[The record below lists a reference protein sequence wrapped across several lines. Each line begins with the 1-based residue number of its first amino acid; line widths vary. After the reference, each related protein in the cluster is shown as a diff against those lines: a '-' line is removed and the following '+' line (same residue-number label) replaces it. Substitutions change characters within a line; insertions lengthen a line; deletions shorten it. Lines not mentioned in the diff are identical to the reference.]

1 MNISNTTLFMVLAT
15 TAFNIGTTVAVA
27 SPEST
32 SKAPKVPKTGK
43 AAKNSKYG
51 KSGKSEKSGKSGKTG
66 KSGKSGYSFV
76 AIVEPYFTEIPYLNG
91 PLGTATIHSNPNGSF
106 LFQLDMENLS
116 QLCTSTDQCSVT
128 IQDGTDCSNLVIYTA
143 TNFGLNW
150 ETSGLYY
157 TYGEG
162 STSSAFTIN
171 TSVDFSDNKG
181 HVVGV
186 FDSCFLP
193 VACGILK
200 TPTKQKVLTAS
211 MGLYPGYEPA
221 AGDPTPSGTVTV
233 SFRDDDSFEFAHNLA
248 GLKPNCES
256 CGIHIH
262 AGKSCT
268 DPALVLGHAWNQYVV
283 SDLWTIA
290 GGAYYIADQDGRTD
304 SSFNLF
310 SGFGYEENINH
321 AVVIH
326 TAGGARVGC
335 GILQ

>member
-1 MNISNTTLFMVLAT
+1 M
-15 TAFNIGTTVAVA
+15 G
-27 SPEST
+27 EST

-43 AAKNSKYG
+43 AAKNSKSG

-66 KSGKSGYSFV
+66 KSGKSGSSFV

-91 PLGTATIHSNPNGSF
+91 PIGTATIHSNPNGSF
-106 LFQLDMENLS
+106 LFQLDMENLD
-116 QLCTSTDQCSVT
+116 QGCTPPRDQCSVS
-128 IQDGTDCSNLVIYTA
+128 IQEGTDCSNFGTGYYIGTD
-143 TNFGLNW
+143 FGLNW
-150 ETSGLYY
+150 KNSGQYY
-157 TYGEG
+157 TFGEG
-162 STSSAFTIN
+162 STRSAFTIN
-171 TSVDFSDNKG
+171 TSVDFADNKG
-181 HVVGV
+181 HVVV
-186 FDSCFLP
+186 VKDSQGISTG
-193 VACGILK
+193 CGILK

-211 MGLYPGYEPA
+211 IGLYPGYEAA

-268 DPALVLGHAWNQYVV
+268 DPALVLGHFWNQYVV
-283 SDLWTIA
+283 TDLWTIA
-290 GGAYYIADQDGRTD
+290 GGAYYMADQDGRTD

-310 SGFGYEENINH
+310 TGYGYEENINH

-326 TAGGARVGC
+326 TEGKGGARVGC

>member
-15 TAFNIGTTVAVA
+15 TAFNIGTTVATTAPV
-27 SPEST
+27 ST
-32 SKAPKVPKTGK
+32 SKAPKASKGK
-43 AAKNSKYG
+43 AAKTS
-51 KSGKSEKSGKSGKTG
+51 KSGKSEKSEKSEKSGKTG
-66 KSGKSGYSFV
+66 KSGKSGSSLV
-76 AIVEPYFTEIPYLNG
+76 AIVESSSGEIGATAPI
-91 PLGTATIHSNPNGSF
+91 GTATIRSNPNGSF
-106 LFQLDMENLS
+106 LFQLDMENLD
-116 QLCTSTDQCSVT
+116 QDCTITQKCGVF
-128 IQDGTDCSNLVIYTA
+128 ILEETDCSEVVGNYYPRF
-143 TNFGLNW
+143 FGSNW
-150 ETSGLYY
+150 GTSGGYY

-181 HVVGV
+181 QVVGV
-186 FDSCFLP
+186 FDSWMAP

-268 DPALVLGHAWNQYVV
+268 DPDLVLGHGWNQYVV
-283 SDLWTIA
+283 SDMWTIA
-290 GGAYYIADQDGRTD
+290 GGAYYNADQDGRTD
-304 SSFNLF
+304 TSFNLF
-310 SGFGYEENINH
+310 TGFGYEENINH

-326 TAGGARVGC
+326 TEGGARVGC

>member
-1 MNISNTTLFMVLAT
+1 MNIFNTTLFMVLAT
-15 TAFNIGTTVAVA
+15 TAFNISITLA
-27 SPEST
+27 EST
-32 SKAPKVPKTGK
+32 AKAPKAPKTEK
-43 AAKNSKYG
+43 AAKI
-51 KSGKSEKSGKSGKTG
+51 KSGKSGKSGKTG
-66 KSGKSGYSFV
+66 NSGKSGSSLV
-76 AIVEPYFTEIPYLNG
+76 AIVESTTGIIGMTVHF
-91 PLGTATIHSNPNGSF
+91 GTATIHSNPNGSF
-106 LFQLDMENLS
+106 LFQLDMENLD
-116 QLCTSTDQCSVT
+116 QGCISTDQCSVS
-128 IQDGTDCSNLVIYTA
+128 IKEETDCSNFDNWISGTD
-143 TNFGLNW
+143 FGLNW
-150 ETSGLYY
+150 ETSGQYY
-157 TYGEG
+157 TFGEG
-162 STSSAFTIN
+162 STRSAFTIN
-171 TSVDFSDNKG
+171 TSVDFADNKG
-181 HVVGV
+181 HIVVV
-186 FDSCFLP
+186 KDSSDVP
-193 VACGILK
+193 TGCGILK

-211 MGLYPGYEPA
+211 IGLYPGYEAA

>member
-15 TAFNIGTTVAVA
+15 TAFNIGTTVAGGA
-27 SPEST
+27 PEST
-32 SKAPKVPKTGK
+32 AKAPKAPKTGVKTEK
-43 AAKNSKYG
+43 AAKNSK
-51 KSGKSEKSGKSGKTG
+51 SAKSGKSGSSLVE
-66 KSGKSGYSFV
+66 SGSSLV
-76 AIVEPYFTEIPYLNG
+76 AIVESASGSTNAPI
-91 PLGTATIHSNPNGSF
+91 GTATIHSNPNGSF
-106 LFQLDMENLS
+106 LFQLDMENLD
-116 QLCTSTDQCSVT
+116 QDCTITQKCGVF
-128 IQDGTDCSNLVIYTA
+128 ILEETDCSEVVGYYSPTF
-143 TNFGLNW
+143 FGSNW
-150 ETSGLYY
+150 ETSVGYFSN
-157 TYGEG
+157 GEG

-186 FDSCFLP
+186 FDSWMTP

-268 DPALVLGHAWNQYVV
+268 DPDLVLGHAWNQYVV
-283 SDLWTIA
+283 SNLWTIN
-290 GGAYYIADQDGRTD
+290 GGAYYNADQDGRTD
-304 SSFNLF
+304 TYFNLF
-310 SGFGYEENINH
+310 TGFGYEENINH

-326 TAGGARVGC
+326 TQDGARVGC

>member
-1 MNISNTTLFMVLAT
+1 MVLAT
-15 TAFNIGTTVAVA
+15 SAFNIGTTVA
-27 SPEST
+27 EST
-32 SKAPKVPKTGK
+32 SKASKAPKTGK
-43 AAKNSKYG
+43 AAKTS
-51 KSGKSEKSGKSGKTG
+51 KSGKSGK
-66 KSGKSGYSFV
+66 SGKFSSLV
-76 AIVEPYFTEIPYLNG
+76 AIVESPFGESGTTTPI
-91 PLGTATIHSNPNGSF
+91 GTATIHSNPNGSF
-106 LFQLDMENLS
+106 LFKLDMENLDPA
-116 QLCTSTDQCSVT
+116 CTSTDQCSVS
-128 IQDGTDCSNLVIYTA
+128 IQDGTDCSNYVDVNYPGL
-143 TNFGLNW
+143 NFGLNW
-150 ETSGLYY
+150 EIYGRYY

-171 TSVDFSDNKG
+171 TLVDFSDNKG
-181 HVVGV
+181 HVVV
-186 FDSCFLP
+186 VKDSTNFP
-193 VACGILK
+193 TGCGILNP
-200 TPTKQKVLTAS
+200 PTKQKVLTAS

>member
-1 MNISNTTLFMVLAT
+1 
-15 TAFNIGTTVAVA
+15 
-27 SPEST
+27 
-32 SKAPKVPKTGK
+32 
-43 AAKNSKYG
+43 
-51 KSGKSEKSGKSGKTG
+51 
-66 KSGKSGYSFV
+66 
-76 AIVEPYFTEIPYLNG
+76 
-91 PLGTATIHSNPNGSF
+91 
-106 LFQLDMENLS
+106 MENLS
-116 QLCTSTDQCSVT
+116 QLCTSTNQCSVT
-128 IQDGTDCSNLVIYTA
+128 IQSGTECFSNLSDGKRTD
-143 TNFGLNW
+143 FGLNW

-181 HVVGV
+181 HIVVVKDHNLDAYG
-186 FDSCFLP
+186 
-193 VACGILK
+193 CGILN
-200 TPTKQKVLTAS
+200 PPIKQKVLTAS

-233 SFRDDDSFEFAHNLA
+233 SFRGDDSFEFAHNLA
-248 GLKPNCES
+248 GLESNCES

-268 DPALVLGHAWNQYVV
+268 DPNLVFGHGWNQYVV

-290 GGAYYIADQDGRTD
+290 GGAYYNADQDGRTD
-304 SSFNLF
+304 TYFNLF
-310 SGFGYEENINH
+310 TGFGYEENINH

-326 TAGGARVGC
+326 TADGARVGC